1 MWVAAGCLLLLL
13 GCGPVLLGEELPGG
27 QAGASGDASGLAG
40 ATPSQDASTTSGS
53 SGGQVAGQPVVSVRI
68 NAVDCG
74 RCFELH
80 AQATQG
86 QLPYT
91 FEWEDGSRSAERRVC
106 IDGGDATLW
115 VLAQDASGTPSSR
128 HIIALGSAADAGCA
142 PAGEP
147 DAGTD
152 AGTAPMLCLDN
163 PSFEGMPTDF
173 FAGGVAFEAPPWTA
187 CTNPVSNNM
196 PAIGNDVTSQTGT
209 VPPPTD
215 GATYLGLGEGQQVSQ
230 ALCREVTG
238 GETLHLA
245 IDLARVELGGD
256 LVPQT
261 EKVFLEIHGGLS
273 VDCSQNELMW
283 ASPELQPGWQH
294 FCVTLRPQSF
304 TTQVTL
310 RANSDMSLP
319 SPAYLLVDNLQPVAS
334 CP

>member
-27 QAGASGDASGLAG
+27 QAGAGGDASGPAG
-40 ATPSQDASTTSGS
+40 ASASQDASTTSGS
-53 SGGQVAGQPVVSVRI
+53 SGGPAAGQPVVSVRI
-68 NAVDCG
+68 HSVDCG
-74 RCFELH
+74 KCFELH
-80 AQATQG
+80 AQAAEG
-86 QLPYT
+86 QPPYT

-106 IDGGDATLW
+106 IEGGDETLW
-115 VLAQDASGTPSSR
+115 VLVQDASDTRSSR
-128 HIIALGSAADAGCA
+128 HTISLASAADADCA
-142 PAGEP
+142 TPAEP

-152 AGTAPMLCLDN
+152 AGTPRMLCLDN
-163 PSFEGMPTDF
+163 PSFEGAPTDV
-173 FAGGVAFEAPPWTA
+173 FAGGVGFDAPPWTA
-187 CTNPVSNNM
+187 CTNPTTTNM
-196 PAIGNDVTSQTGT
+196 PAIGNDVTSQTGS

-230 ALCREVTG
+230 ALCRDVTG

-245 IDLARVELGGD
+245 VDLARVELGGN

-273 VDCSQNELMW
+273 VDCSQNELIW
-283 ASPELQPGWQH
+283 ASPELRPGWQH

-304 TTQVTL
+304 TTQITL

-319 SPAYLLVDNLQPVAS
+319 SPVYLLVDNLQPVAS